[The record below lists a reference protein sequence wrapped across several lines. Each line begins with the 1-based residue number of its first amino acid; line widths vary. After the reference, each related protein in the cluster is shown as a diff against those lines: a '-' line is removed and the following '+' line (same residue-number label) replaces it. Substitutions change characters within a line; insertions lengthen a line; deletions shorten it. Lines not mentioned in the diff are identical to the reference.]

1 MQARGALAKPTA
13 RSSLTNVFGFFIGF
27 WERRRYECHLTRD
40 VKLRARY
47 IVGWNRPW
55 VSIFVTC
62 QRPQARQEASRS
74 QAHQSLA
81 QPTRSLRNGGAVF

>member
-1 MQARGALAKPTA
+1 M
-13 RSSLTNVFGFFIGF
+13 NII
-27 WERRRYECHLTRD
+27 
-40 VKLRARY
+40 LRATLNCERDLLWGG
-47 IVGWNRPW
+47 IGGG

-81 QPTRSLRNGGAVF
+81 QPTRSLRNEGAVFLNSR